1 MIHTK
6 RFFEILE
13 MPFDSLE
20 SPVKECADREDY
32 QQMEEVVR
40 HLRMMNDQ
48 AERMVKLMKDYN
60 NGNVKR
66 E

>member
-1 MIHTK
+1 
-6 RFFEILE
+6 